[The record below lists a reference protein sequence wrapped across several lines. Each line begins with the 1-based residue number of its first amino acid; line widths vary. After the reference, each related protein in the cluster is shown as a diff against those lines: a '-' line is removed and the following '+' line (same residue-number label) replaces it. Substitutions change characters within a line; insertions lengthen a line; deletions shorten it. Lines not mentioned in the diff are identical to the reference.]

1 MPVWWKVLSVEL
13 GLEPQWVQ
21 LLEPGLEQ
29 RQDPDL
35 DGEPE
40 PVRVR
45 AALQRELEPEQA
57 ASRPAVSQQVL
68 VLVPERAASR
78 PAVSQRVPVPERA
91 ASRPAVS
98 QRVPV
103 PERAASRPAVSQQ
116 VLVLV
121 PVRGRAASQREPET
135 EHRSILRE
143 ALLGIPYL
151 DLGLDEVQDLERD
164 REQQFQDLE

>member
-1 MPVWWKVLSVEL
+1 
-13 GLEPQWVQ
+13 
-21 LLEPGLEQ
+21 
-29 RQDPDL
+29 
-35 DGEPE
+35 
-40 PVRVR
+40 
-45 AALQRELEPEQA
+45 
-57 ASRPAVSQQVL
+57 
-68 VLVPERAASR
+68 
-78 PAVSQRVPVPERA
+78 
-91 ASRPAVS
+91 
-98 QRVPV
+98 VPV